1 MMEKFYSQLME
12 RQGKILDVIKNVT
25 LTHEQK
31 VMALAKNAENFLSV
45 IDLPEDFAD
54 MMESGIICDLGEGQA
69 PYAPRYIVP
78 DYEKL
83 MTEGCKFLRLD
94 PPRDLYE
101 AVNTLLIF
109 YKHVPSVTHF
119 PVYIGNIDYLLE
131 PFITDEA
138 EAKKIIKNFLLHV
151 DRTISDSFCHAN
163 IGPRATK
170 AGRIILEVERE
181 LQNSTPNITLKYDPD
196 ITPDDF
202 ALECI
207 KTALNC
213 AKPSFANHK
222 MYDKEFKDKYAIASC
237 YNGLKI
243 GGGAYTLSRLIL
255 KKIAERSVSKEDF
268 IQKQLPHAIKV
279 MCSFMDARIDFLI
292 NESKFFES
300 DFLVKEGFIHRDN
313 FTGMFGIVGMAET
326 VNILLEK
333 EGIQGRFG
341 HSKAADDL
349 GIEIMEVIEKLVG
362 THKNPY
368 CEFSEGKFLLHGQ
381 VGIDSDQGVS
391 PATRIPI
398 GEEPELYP
406 HLRQAALFH
415 KYFPSGTGD
424 IFPFDTTA
432 NKNLDSIL
440 DILKGAWD
448 IDIRYLS
455 IYSKDSDVIRITG
468 YLVKKSDIE
477 KLNQGIA
484 VQHDTVALGLGA
496 VKNCNILQRKVR

>member
-1 MMEKFYSQLME
+1 MQESFHSKLLE
-12 RQGKILDVIKNVT
+12 RQGKILSVIKNT
-25 LTHEQK
+25 MLTHEQK
-31 VMALAKNAENFLSV
+31 VISLAKNAENSLNV
-45 IDLPEDFAD
+45 LDLPEDFEYMID
-54 MMESGIICDLGEGQA
+54 NGIICDLGEGHA

-83 MTEGCKFLRLD
+83 MKKGCKFLRLD
-94 PPRDLYE
+94 PPKDLYE

-109 YKHVPSVTHF
+109 YKHVPSITHF

-131 PFITDEA
+131 PFITDDK

-163 IGPRATK
+163 IGPKATK
-170 AGRIILEVERE
+170 AGWIILEAERE
-181 LQNSTPNITLKYDPD
+181 LQDSTPNITLKYDPD

-213 AKPSFANHK
+213 AKPSFANNK
-222 MYDKEFKDKYAIASC
+222 MYSEEFGKDYAIVSC
-237 YNGLKI
+237 YNGLMI
-243 GGGAYTLSRLIL
+243 GGGSYTLNRLIL
-255 KKIAERSVSKEDF
+255 KKIAERSDSKEDF
-268 IQKQLPHAIKV
+268 MQKILPHAVKV
-279 MCSFMDARIDFLI
+279 MCRFMDERIRFLI
-292 NESKFFES
+292 EESKFFEY

-313 FTGMFGIVGMAET
+313 FTGMFGIVGMAEC

-333 EGIQGRFG
+333 EGIEGRFG
-341 HSKAADDL
+341 HSKAADKL
-349 GIEIMEVIEKLVG
+349 GVEIMELINKLVYA
-362 THKNPY
+362 HKNPY
-368 CEFSEGKFLLHGQ
+368 CVFSKGSFLLHGQ
-381 VGIDSDQGVS
+381 VGIDSDQQVS

-398 GEEPELYP
+398 GEEPELYD

-415 KYFPSGTGD
+415 KYFLSGTGD

-432 NKNLDSIL
+432 NNNPDSIL
-440 DILKGAWD
+440 DIIKGALN
-448 IDIRYLS
+448 IGIRYFS
-455 IYSKDSDVIRITG
+455 TYSKDSDVIRITG

-477 KLNQGIA
+477 KLNQGTA

-496 VKNCNILQRKVR
+496 VNNCKVLERKVR